1 MISEDLKKML
11 ASLGVSAEELKDAAL
26 YRAQAWLDDQKTSL
40 DTETRRKCR
49 MFWGLSASCRRLYVA
64 SRDGTSTLLWGNS
77 CSTIYSQKLSK
88 VRWQY

>member
-40 DTETRRKCR
+40 DTETRR
-49 MFWGLSASCRRLYVA
+49 
-64 SRDGTSTLLWGNS
+64 
-77 CSTIYSQKLSK
+77 
-88 VRWQY
+88 

>member
-49 MFWGLSASCRRLYVA
+49 MFWGAVCIVSSALCCIEGWYLHAFVE
-64 SRDGTSTLLWGNS
+64 
-77 CSTIYSQKLSK
+77 
-88 VRWQY
+88 

>member
-49 MFWGLSASCRRLYVA
+49 MFWGAVCIVSSALCCICLLYTSLSESNFMEKINN
-64 SRDGTSTLLWGNS
+64 G
-77 CSTIYSQKLSK
+77 
-88 VRWQY
+88 